1 MMFCKAFYRQQ
12 VFATSEEA
20 AQIQTRTLVLHGAE
34 DLVLPS
40 SAGEHLH
47 TSIPNSECIVI
58 PESSHQVFQEKPN
71 EVAKAI
77 INFVLLDL

>member
-1 MMFCKAFYRQQ
+1 
-12 VFATSEEA
+12 
-20 AQIQTRTLVLHGAE
+20 
-34 DLVLPS
+34 VLPS

-47 TSIPNSECIVI
+47 TSIPNSEFIVI

-77 INFVLLDL
+77 LNFAFG